1 MLLEE
6 RFPNIHKFCSRDFV
20 GKSGI
25 LYHWK
30 GKTGEK
36 PTVLMA
42 HYDVVPVEESGL
54 ELTKEERGMIHGYNE
69 RIKLTT
75 LIKTV
80 EFYISLIKEC

>member
-1 MLLEE
+1 
-6 RFPNIHKFCSRDFV
+6 
-20 GKSGI
+20 
-25 LYHWK
+25 
-30 GKTGEK
+30 
-36 PTVLMA
+36 MA